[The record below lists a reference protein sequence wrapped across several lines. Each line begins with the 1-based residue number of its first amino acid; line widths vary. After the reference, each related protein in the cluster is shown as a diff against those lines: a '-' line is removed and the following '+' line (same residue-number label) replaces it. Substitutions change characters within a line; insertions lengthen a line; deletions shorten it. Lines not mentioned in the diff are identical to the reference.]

1 MNITALGTS
10 KIASNGSATT
20 SWYGNSSIAGTAF
33 IDCGSPK
40 MFLPGSS
47 AMDTVISVGGE
58 YNSNLT
64 NSFIP
69 CSARNDTK
77 TTVDVKLGGS
87 DPDGPLIK
95 IPLSSLVE
103 PYTGTGNVTLNGEEA
118 CSFGLSLGPDGFEVL
133 GDAFIKGAYILF
145 DMDKHTVSL
154 AQAKLNVEERDIV
167 AV

>member
-1 MNITALGTS
+1 MYLP
-10 KIASNGSATT
+10 
-20 SWYGNSSIAGTAF
+20 GNS
-33 IDCGSPK
+33 
-40 MFLPGSS
+40 
-47 AMDTVISVGGE
+47 AMNAIFSVGGE
-58 YNSNLT
+58 YKPNLT
-64 NSFIP
+64 NTFIP

-103 PYTGTGNVTLNGEEA
+103 PYTGASNVTLDGEEA
-118 CSFGLSLGPDGFEVL
+118 CSFGLSIGPDGFEVL
-133 GDAFIKGAYILF
+133 GDAFIKGTYILF

-154 AQAKLNVEERDIV
+154 AEARLNVEERDII

>member
-1 MNITALGTS
+1 VNATALGTS
-10 KIASNGSATT
+10 TVASNGSTTT

-40 MFLPGSS
+40 MFLPAGS
-47 AMDTVISVGGE
+47 AMNAIIAAGGE
-58 YNSNLT
+58 YNTDLST
-64 NSFIP
+64 TFIP

-87 DPDGPLIK
+87 DPGGPLIK

-103 PYTGTGNVTLNGEEA
+103 PYTGSGNVTLNGEKA

-154 AQAKLNVEERDIV
+154 AEAKLLVEERDIV